1 MPRFGIPLLVSGGVS
16 LLKLS
21 KLDCTCH
28 HSEAILLPDA
38 TVLVGGGGRPGPV
51 VNENVEIYSPLATNH
66 CVFEL

>member
-21 KLDCTCH
+21 KLDCTSH

-38 TVLVGGGGRPGPV
+38 TVLVGGGARPGPV
-51 VNENVEIYSPLATNH
+51 VNENVAIYSPLATRH
-66 CVFEL
+66 QSLRL